1 MNDSEI
7 AMDMD
12 LDQQIQMAIQFIHSQ
27 PASFKKARVG
37 RRKDSIELFF
47 KKSELIPSLAMKT
60 LPPWSFVTISFK
72 YGHSYFTPLGF
83 PSPNLNIGKIYN
95 QEFAGYSAHKH
106 INQRCLPKTGKFAN
120 FYWVWLKLIPRD
132 VRARSLSI
140 N

>member
-60 LPPWSFVTISFK
+60 LPP
-72 YGHSYFTPLGF
+72 
-83 PSPNLNIGKIYN
+83 
-95 QEFAGYSAHKH
+95 
-106 INQRCLPKTGKFAN
+106 
-120 FYWVWLKLIPRD
+120 
-132 VRARSLSI
+132 
-140 N
+140 